1 MISLKAFI
9 NKTKGKLVDLN
20 SGSTFGRLKG
30 ECVSLIQNYL
40 EDCYGVPFKARGNAK
55 DWINTIPKANIG
67 KVVKTPQYGDIIVWG
82 GYKRANGTTN
92 KYGHIAIYING
103 KEYYDQFK
111 GKACNYSSTSSPK
124 SAIVGYLRI
133 NGNRIADDEE
143 IKPINDTIYTV
154 KRGDTLSKIASLY
167 NTTYQ
172 KLAEYNNIKN
182 PNIISIGQL
191 IKIPGNKFNLTRLL
205 KVGTKG
211 NDVKELQK
219 ALGGLVVDGIFGA
232 KTLAKVKAY
241 QKSKKLYQDGI
252 VGKNTAHALGWLYL
266 NK

>member
-40 EDCYGVPFKARGNAK
+40 EDCYNIPFKARGNAK
-55 DWINTIPKANIG
+55 DWINTIPNANLG
-67 KVVKTPQYGDIIVWG
+67 KIVKTPKYGDIIVWG

-133 NGNRIADDEE
+133 NGNRIADEEE
-143 IKPINDTIYTV
+143 ISN
-154 KRGDTLSKIASLY
+154 S
-167 NTTYQ
+167 
-172 KLAEYNNIKN
+172 
-182 PNIISIGQL
+182 ISNSIV
-191 IKIPGNKFNLTRLL
+191 KFNLKRLL
-205 KVGTKG
+205 KYNSKG

-232 KTLAKVKAY
+232 KTKSKVKSF

-252 VGKNTAHALGWLYL
+252 VGQKTANALGWLYF

>member
-40 EDCYGVPFKARGNAK
+40 EDCYNIPFKARGNAK
-55 DWINTIPKANIG
+55 DWINTIPNANLG
-67 KVVKTPQYGDIIVWG
+67 KIVKTPKYGDIIVWG

-133 NGNRIADDEE
+133 NGNRIADEEE
-143 IKPINDTIYTV
+143 ISN
-154 KRGDTLSKIASLY
+154 S
-167 NTTYQ
+167 
-172 KLAEYNNIKN
+172 
-182 PNIISIGQL
+182 ISNSIV
-191 IKIPGNKFNLTRLL
+191 KFNLKRLL
-205 KVGTKG
+205 KYNSKG

-232 KTLAKVKAY
+232 KTKSKVKSF

-252 VGKNTAHALGWLYL
+252 VGQKTANALGWLYL

>member
-30 ECVSLIQNYL
+30 QCVSLIQNYL
-40 EDCYGVPFKARGNAK
+40 EDCYGIPFKARGNAK
-55 DWINTIPKANIG
+55 DWINTIPNAGIG
-67 KVVKTPQYGDIIVWG
+67 KIVKTPQYGDIIVWG

-124 SAIVGYLRI
+124 GAIVGYLRI
-133 NGNRIADDEE
+133 NGNRIADEE
-143 IKPINDTIYTV
+143 EKSN
-154 KRGDTLSKIASLY
+154 S
-167 NTTYQ
+167 
-172 KLAEYNNIKN
+172 
-182 PNIISIGQL
+182 ISNSIV
-191 IKIPGNKFNLTRLL
+191 KFNLKRLL
-205 KVGTKG
+205 KYNSKG

-219 ALGGLVVDGIFGA
+219 YLNANGWRDAKLRKLTEDGIFGNN
-232 KTLAKVKAY
+232 TLVALKKM
-241 QKSKKLYQDGI
+241 QKKRKLIADGI
-252 VGKNTAHALGWLYL
+252 VGKNTAHSMGWTYLG
-266 NK
+266 K

>member
-30 ECVSLIQNYL
+30 QCVSLIQNYL
-40 EDCYGVPFKARGNAK
+40 EDCYGIPFKARGNAK
-55 DWINTIPKANIG
+55 DWINTIPNAGIG
-67 KVVKTPQYGDIIVWG
+67 KIVKTPKYGDIIVWG

-124 SAIVGYLRI
+124 SAIIGYLRI
-133 NGNRIADDEE
+133 NGTRIADEE
-143 IKPINDTIYTV
+143 EKSN
-154 KRGDTLSKIASLY
+154 S
-167 NTTYQ
+167 
-172 KLAEYNNIKN
+172 
-182 PNIISIGQL
+182 ISNSIV
-191 IKIPGNKFNLTRLL
+191 KFNLKRLL
-205 KVGTKG
+205 KYNSKG

-219 ALGGLVVDGIFGA
+219 ALGGLVIDGIFGA
-232 KTLAKVKAY
+232 KTLSKVKSF